1 MKFSIKPV
9 AVAVTVALAS
19 AVAHAQTIPTMGTGN
34 SYDGGSNDGLFL
46 AVWDNTSLHT
56 DLVSLTSLYSDVA
69 FNSGGT
75 SVLTTPTVGSNGWTS
90 VSNFDGFASVDQLNL
105 GTVSNFSS
113 VFGTPSSTTFYAVV
127 AANNTA
133 TGVVSTAPIGN
144 TYTGAALV
152 NQDHA
157 IQGESTNWNSNS
169 SSGPLADTTGTAN
182 FNVVTGAC
190 DATLCD
196 GEENTGIQQGVNV
209 GTAAAFF
216 NYAKASS
223 RSPTTTTEYSYNG
236 QAGFFFLSSTGDL
249 TWNLVASS
257 VSSVPLPPAVWLFA
271 SGLIGLGLIGRRRQ
285 GSLGAA
291 V

>member
-9 AVAVTVALAS
+9 AVAVAVALAS
-19 AVAHAQTIPTMGTGN
+19 AVAQAQTIPTMGTGN
-34 SYDGGSNDGLFL
+34 SFDGGSNDGLFL

-75 SVLTTPTVGSNGWTS
+75 SVLTTPTVGSNGWS
-90 VSNFDGFASVDQLNL
+90 QINNFDGVATVDQLNL
-105 GTVSNFSS
+105 GSVTNFAS

-133 TGVVSTAPIGN
+133 TGLVSTAPFSN
-144 TYTGAALV
+144 TYTGSALV

-157 IQGESTNWNSNS
+157 IQGESANWNSNS
-169 SSGPLADTTGTAN
+169 SSGPLADLSGTAN
-182 FNVVTGAC
+182 FNVVTGVC
-190 DATLCD
+190 SATLCD
-196 GEENTGIQQGVNV
+196 GTQNSGVDQSVNV
-209 GTAAAFF
+209 GSAAAFF

-223 RSPTTTTEYSYNG
+223 RSPTTTTEYTFNN
-236 QAGFFFLSSTGDL
+236 QAGFFFLSDTGDL
-249 TWNLVASS
+249 TWNLVAPTST
-257 VSSVPLPPAVWLFA
+257 VPLPPAVWLFA
-271 SGLIGLGLIGRRRQ
+271 SGLIGLGVIGRRRQ
-285 GSLGAA
+285 SNLGAA

>member
-9 AVAVTVALAS
+9 AVAVAVALAS

-34 SYDGGSNDGLFL
+34 SFDGGSNDGLFL

-69 FNSGGT
+69 VNSGGT
-75 SVLTTPTVGSNGWTS
+75 SVLTTPTVGSNGWAS
-90 VSNFDGFASVDQLNL
+90 VSNFDGFSSVDQLNL

-133 TGVVSTAPIGN
+133 TGVVSSAPFSN
-144 TYTGAALV
+144 TYTGSGLV

-157 IQGESTNWNSNS
+157 IQGESANWNSNS
-169 SSGPLADTTGTAN
+169 SSGPLADLTGTAN
-182 FNVVTGAC
+182 FNVVTGVCSAS
-190 DATLCD
+190 LCD
-196 GEENTGIQQGVNV
+196 GEENTGFEQAVNV
-209 GTAAAFF
+209 GSAAAFF

-223 RSPTTTTEYSYNG
+223 HSPTITTEYSFNG
-236 QAGFFFLSSTGDL
+236 QAGFFFLSDTGDL

-285 GSLGAA
+285 SGLGAA